1 MGISRARGPQDAHS
15 RDCKVGPMSV
25 KGRAVE
31 GRTPMQAGVIRPM
44 ANRGDSEAADR
55 TCGELRGVSQVF
67 RNIKI
72 NELKTRQG
80 HTTSSLKSSSDQF
93 ILFM

>member
-1 MGISRARGPQDAHS
+1 
-15 RDCKVGPMSV
+15 
-25 KGRAVE
+25 
-31 GRTPMQAGVIRPM
+31 MQAGVIRPM